1 MIPHS
6 KLTIEDLG
14 TVREAHRKVIR
25 CRRLLSEARAAAGI
39 HGISYDRVGSRTPNY
54 DSVLESKVV
63 KIVDRER
70 GLRTAQLEMK
80 AARLRLWLILLESV
94 KDARM
99 RLILQY
105 RYVDLMSWQQVSAEL
120 GSKEQDTMDAVKKAH
135 KRFIDELKLN
145 SDDRENRENREK

>member
-25 CRRLLSEARAAAGI
+25 CRRLLSEARDAAGI
-39 HGISYDRVGSRTPNY
+39 HGVSYDKVGSHSQNY
-54 DSVLESKVV
+54 DSILENKMVRV
-63 KIVDRER
+63 IDRER
-70 GLRTAQLEMK
+70 NLRTAQLEK
-80 AARLRLWLILLESV
+80 EAAMLRLWLKILESV
-94 KDARM
+94 NDARM

-120 GSKEQDTMDAVKKAH
+120 GGRERDSIDAVKQAH

-145 SDDRENRENREK
+145 TDREN